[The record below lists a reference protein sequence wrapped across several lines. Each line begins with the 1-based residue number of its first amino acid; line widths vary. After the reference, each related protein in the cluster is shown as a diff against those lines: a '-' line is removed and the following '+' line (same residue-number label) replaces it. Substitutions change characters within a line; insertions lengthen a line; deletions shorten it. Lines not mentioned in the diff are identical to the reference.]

1 MSPHALSPINILSF
15 KFCNRILNGL
25 LYKHIRMPQSISLFN
40 LLHVHWN
47 WSLHVIYIIQW
58 CFLGIWRGVLFQNR
72 LRMPTAY
79 KPCLWNW
86 PENLR
91 QWVFTK
97 LHVSL
102 VLTFPFTVRISNT
115 FQKASKP
122 GRGGAESNT
131 YRVMRQCNEHK
142 IN

>member
-1 MSPHALSPINILSF
+1 MHFLLSIFSL
-15 KFCNRILNGL
+15 LNLATESWMGCYTNMYVCHRAFPYL
-25 LYKHIRMPQSISLFN
+25 IYCKYADIDLYM
-40 LLHVHWN
+40 W
-47 WSLHVIYIIQW
+47 YIIQR
-58 CFLGIWRGVLFQNR
+58 CFLGIWRGVLLQGR

-102 VLTFPFTVRISNT
+102 VLTFPFTVHISNT